1 VKIDGRFSGIFTD
14 ERFRTQYV
22 FDKRGRRINKTS
34 DDDLRRFY
42 ALDGEVDK
50 MDQEPNPSGY
60 KTLKRKMSSAQESAD
75 QTTNKKGK
83 KETNSNKSGKTG
95 KTSKIY
101 EFQTQELPSSSEESE
116 SDDES
121 NSVDYSRGEG
131 LESSSNEEDFE
142 LALEP
147 NEIIHDW
154 GELDHD
160 VPLSDNTSSRLAVCN
175 MDWDRVT
182 SADLLV
188 VFNSFKPTGGV
199 VKSVKIYQSDFGAER
214 LANEEVKGPAELVD
228 EEKDSTEG
236 AEYSDEKL
244 RQYQLNRLK
253 YYYAVVAC
261 DSPATA
267 ASIYEM
273 CDGIELELSASK
285 MDLRFVPDE
294 MEFDRKPVSEATDV
308 PAAYSAL
315 KFQTSALQQSKV
327 SLTWDET
334 DVRRRGTTMRQISE
348 TEINETDFTELLA
361 STDEDEDDEVD
372 NVNEGD
378 DVTSAVSTKEKRAE
392 RYRALVDTGTNVMD
406 DRCELEVTWQPG
418 LQEITSERTVDQERS
433 TADLTPWEKYL
444 NRQKKNQMERRKK
457 HKNVSYVT
465 QKLIGLLYIKV

>member
-261 DSPATA
+261 DSPG
-267 ASIYEM
+267 
-273 CDGIELELSASK
+273 CLEYVINSSW
-285 MDLRFVPDE
+285 
-294 MEFDRKPVSEATDV
+294 
-308 PAAYSAL
+308 
-315 KFQTSALQQSKV
+315 QQY
-327 SLTWDET
+327 
-334 DVRRRGTTMRQISE
+334 
-348 TEINETDFTELLA
+348 N
-361 STDEDEDDEVD
+361 
-372 NVNEGD
+372 
-378 DVTSAVSTKEKRAE
+378 
-392 RYRALVDTGTNVMD
+392 
-406 DRCELEVTWQPG
+406 
-418 LQEITSERTVDQERS
+418 
-433 TADLTPWEKYL
+433 
-444 NRQKKNQMERRKK
+444 
-457 HKNVSYVT
+457 
-465 QKLIGLLYIKV
+465 